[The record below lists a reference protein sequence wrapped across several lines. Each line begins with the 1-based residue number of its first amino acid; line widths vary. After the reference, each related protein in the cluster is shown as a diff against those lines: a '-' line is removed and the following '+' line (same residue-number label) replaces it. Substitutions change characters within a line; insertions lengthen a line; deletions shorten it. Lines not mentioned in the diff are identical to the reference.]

1 MKTIPFKL
9 PDSEHA
15 AFKAAA
21 AAEGLTMQEV
31 LARSATAMITERAAQ
46 ARFALRAKRGNP
58 AKAKALLKRI
68 RSRLEG

>member
-21 AAEGLTMQEV
+21 AAEGLTMQEA
-31 LARSATAMITERAAQ
+31 LTRSATARISERAAR
-46 ARFALRAKRGNP
+46 ARFELRAKRGDP
-58 AKAKALLKRI
+58 AKAKALLTRI